1 MTLSVKRTTLFA
13 GLAAAVTVASGSLP
27 AFETS
32 AAAFAATLTK
42 ATEVTNWFAEPEQGG
57 QWEAQAKGDY
67 AKLGLDMTTNQG
79 GPQVSSIPL
88 VASGKYTF
96 GMASADS
103 ILQARQ
109 QGIPVVAIFSPYQ
122 IDPQVLIWHKSS
134 SIKSFKDINGHPVYV
149 STAAPYWQYLK
160 SKYKLT
166 KSQQMT
172 YTGSLV
178 PFIHNPLA
186 VIQGFATAEPYT
198 LAKDKVSVSYELI
211 ANSGFNPYQNLMFTT
226 EKEIKD
232 HPNVVAAFVKASQ
245 QGWYQYLTNPTA
257 GDSLIVKNSPDYT
270 KPQLLY
276 AVKEEKPLIVGGIAA
291 KHGIGYMTPQ
301 RWNRLAKQMEQV
313 GMLPKGFDASSAFTD
328 KFIPSAPLK
337 S

>member
-1 MTLSVKRTTLFA
+1 MTLSVKRTALF
-13 GLAAAVTVASGSLP
+13 GTLAATITLAAGGFPSFG
-27 AFETS
+27 TS
-32 AAAFAATLTK
+32 AAASAATLTK
-42 ATEVTNWFAEPEQGG
+42 ASEVTNWFAEPEQGG

-67 AKLGLDMTTNQG
+67 RKVGLDMMTNQG

-96 GMASADS
+96 GMTSADS
-103 ILQARQ
+103 ILLARQ
-109 QGIPVVAIFSPYQ
+109 QGIPIVAIFSPYQ

-134 SIKSFKDINGHPVYV
+134 GIKGFNTLNGHPVYV
-149 STAAPYWQYLK
+149 SAAAPYWQYLK
-160 SKYKLT
+160 SKYKLA

-178 PFIHNPLA
+178 PFIHNPSA

-198 LAKDKVSVSYELI
+198 LAKDKVSISYELI
-211 ANSGFNPYQNLMFTT
+211 ANSGFDPYQNLMFTT

-245 QGWYQYLTNPTA
+245 QGWYQYLTSPTA
-257 GDSLIVKNSPDYT
+257 GDSLIVKDSPDYT
-270 KPQLLY
+270 KPQLMY
-276 AVKEEKPLIVGGIAA
+276 AVEHEKPLIDGGIAA
-291 KHGIGYMTPQ
+291 KHGIGYMTSQ

-328 KFIPSAPLK
+328 KFIPSTPLK